1 MNAVQ
6 LGCGICGLVCAEQL
20 AKNPKVDHVIL
31 ADARTDAA
39 EALADR
45 LQNEKVSVKK
55 VNGTDP
61 TDLSSLLKDCDIV
74 VASMPWRLNKLVM
87 EVAAR
92 MGTNYVDFGMPL
104 DGTGPEFDR
113 LAKICSDAGITAL
126 VGMGMDPGLS
136 DVFAMH
142 GANGLDTVDEAHVY
156 DGDSGIIE
164 GLDFFSLWSPVD
176 LIDETSVPAAVFRN
190 GETVF
195 IPPLSESEV
204 YDFPE
209 PVGPRRVYKTNHD
222 ETYFMPMG
230 IKTLKNASFNIAID
244 DDFAQAAAALRRI
257 GLLGKQSIDV
267 KGVKVRP
274 IDVVAAVMPKP
285 VDYVGKVK
293 GDASLVVEVIGER
306 EGRKM
311 KVKTWTM
318 LSHEKAYALYNSSA
332 AGYYVGAGGA
342 TAAEMFIDGEIKEK
356 GLLIPEQ
363 LATESYIA
371 RLRVKGLEINEQ
383 VVLL

>member
-1 MNAVQ
+1 M
-6 LGCGICGLVCAEQL
+6 CAEQL

-39 EALADR
+39 RALADC
-45 LQNEKVSVKK
+45 LQNQRVSVKK

-61 TDLSSLLKDCDIV
+61 TDLNSLLKSCDIV
-74 VASMPWRLNKLVM
+74 VASMPWRLNKRVM

-104 DGTGPEFDR
+104 DSTGPEFDY
-113 LAKICSDAGITAL
+113 LAKMCRDAGITAM
-126 VGMGMDPGLS
+126 VGMGMDPGIS

-142 GANGLDTVDEAHVY
+142 GANGLDTVDQAHVY
-156 DGDSGIIE
+156 DGDSGTIQ

-190 GETVF
+190 GKMVF

-244 DDFAQAAAALRRI
+244 DDFAQAAATLRRI
-257 GLLGKQSIDV
+257 GLLSKQSIDV
-267 KGVKVRP
+267 RGVKVRP

-293 GDASLVVEVIGER
+293 GNASLVVEVIGER
-306 EGRKM
+306 KGTKM
-311 KVKTWTM
+311 KLKTWTM
-318 LSHEKAYALYNSSA
+318 MSHEKAYALYNSSA

-342 TAAEMFIDGEIKEK
+342 IAAEMLIDGEIKEK

-363 LATESYIA
+363 LGTDSYIQ
-371 RLRVKGLEINEQ
+371 RLRQKGVEVKQELVYI
-383 VVLL
+383 